1 MATGN
6 KGSWFDV
13 PLLEIITVLL
23 DQEGARDVR
32 SDHDATDT
40 TELT

>member
-13 PLLEIITVLL
+13 PLLEIITGRL

-32 SDHDATDT
+32 SDHNGTDSIEFT
-40 TELT
+40 